1 MKKLKIFGISVV
13 SLFLIVLILEQT
25 MKDPI
30 YIKVE
35 KTINQPI
42 TTVWSTVAVGFGN
55 VADYNPEIKT
65 SKFDSELKEGIGTKR
80 HCNTNDGGFLKEEI
94 IEWNQNKDFKLKLTE
109 SSFPMAMI
117 ESKFSFQK
125 MENSTK
131 ITQEFWYRMKSPMG
145 FLSGLMKGKMKKTLE
160 NGLNGLEKHLTT
172 KDNK

>member
-1 MKKLKIFGISVV
+1 MKKLKILGIGVV
-13 SLFLIVLILEQT
+13 SIFLIVLILEQT

-42 TTVWSTVAVGFGN
+42 ASVWNTVAVGFGN

-65 SKFDSELKEGIGTKR
+65 SKFDSQLKEGIGTKR

-94 IEWNQNKDFKLKLTE
+94 TEWNLNKDFKLKLIE

-117 ESKFSFQK
+117 ESKFSFL
-125 MENSTK
+125 ETGNSTK

-160 NGLNGLEKHLTT
+160 NGLSGLEEHLKTNN
-172 KDNK
+172 NK